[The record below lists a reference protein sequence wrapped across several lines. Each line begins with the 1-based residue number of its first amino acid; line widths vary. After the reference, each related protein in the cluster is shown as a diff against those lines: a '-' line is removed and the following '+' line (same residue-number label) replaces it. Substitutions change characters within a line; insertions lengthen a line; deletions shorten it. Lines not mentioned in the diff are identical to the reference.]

1 VTSWLLPHCPS
12 LSVCPSA
19 PVVIMRTVAKCL
31 ALVALAEVAAAFAPS
46 ANLALR
52 KTSPGAVA
60 ACPARPFQAAPR
72 RARTAQLR
80 AAGVQMSVT
89 NIPITITGTNI
100 EVNSAPP
107 FRVLHFAA
115 GRHGIAA
122 LPIALRAMDRPATHA
137 PALQG
142 PCRALDN
149 VSCLMI
155 SCAPWL

>member
-1 VTSWLLPHCPS
+1 MSAAPLPHCPS

-72 RARTAQLR
+72 RAR
-80 AAGVQMSVT
+80 
-89 NIPITITGTNI
+89 
-100 EVNSAPP
+100 
-107 FRVLHFAA
+107 
-115 GRHGIAA
+115 
-122 LPIALRAMDRPATHA
+122 
-137 PALQG
+137 
-142 PCRALDN
+142 
-149 VSCLMI
+149 VSI
-155 SCAPWL
+155 F